1 MGLQDKLNAH
11 KEGFKAKAPKEA
23 QAIMQRATAEISR
36 SGILDRAIA
45 VGDAAPAFE
54 LENTEGHRIRLGDLI
69 ARGPLVLS
77 FYRGKW

>member
-23 QAIMQRATAEISR
+23 QTIMQRATETLSH

-45 VGDAAPAFE
+45 VGNSAPAFD
-54 LENTEGHRIRLGDLI
+54 LENTEGQRTRLDDLI
-69 ARGPLVLS
+69 ARGPLVLT